1 MKVPYVPKLNSDV
14 ETAWKTRRR
23 KERVFWATN
32 KAVSVKGQDASRG
45 KVCPV
50 ADLQVS
56 GHRADSGEN
65 PQVAEYDRGK
75 SQGPQ
80 RGSDAGRI
88 GQVRMNQTGK
98 RGCNG

>member
-23 KERVFWATN
+23 NERVFWATN

-56 GHRADSGEN
+56 GHRA
-65 PQVAEYDRGK
+65 QTVGK
-75 SQGPQ
+75 THKLQGTTGGKVKA
-80 RGSDAGRI
+80 RKEDLTRAGLARSA
-88 GQVRMNQTGK
+88 
-98 RGCNG
+98 